1 MENIRVYSHSA
12 CLSKE
17 NGEGHPERKE
27 RLESILDSIQRIDD
41 ISIDLKEAPKAQ
53 NKDINLVH
61 PQSYLE
67 EIFEMIPSQGLV
79 GVEKEPYA
87 DTLLCPDSK
96 EAILRA
102 CGSGISASKDLMD
115 GSSKR
120 VFCAVRPPGHH
131 AETSRVNGFCFLNNA
146 AVAARYLQS
155 NYDIK
160 KIAIIDFDV
169 HHGNGTQE
177 IFYSDSRVLMI
188 SIHQWPLY
196 PGTGSEEE
204 VGELEGQGFTV
215 NIPLPPGSTGST
227 YRSALDQ
234 IVVPLVEDFQPD
246 WILVSAGFDAHR
258 EDPLTDMGLTSGD
271 FADLTANLF
280 SLAPKN
286 HDGLFSKK
294 GIYAIIRHP
303 IYTVVIFHLPIIV
316 ALFYK
321 SFVLLFFLP
330 AHYIFWSHLVEREEE
345 YLVGIFG
352 EDYVDYMAKIPRFV
366 PWR

>member
-131 AETSRVNGFCFLNNA
+131 AETNRVNGFCFLNNA

-177 IFYSDSRVLMI
+177 IFYNDNSVLYG
-188 SIHQWPLY
+188 SIHQHPLF
-196 PGTGSEEE
+196 PGTGLESEIGAGNIFNAPIEAGASSEEFLRVFNE
-204 VGELEGQGFTV
+204 K
-215 NIPLPPGSTGST
+215 
-227 YRSALDQ
+227 
-234 IVVPLVEDFQPD
+234 
-246 WILVSAGFDAHR
+246 ILVNVEHFEPEVIIISAGFDAHKR
-258 EDPLTDMGLTSGD
+258 DPLATI
-271 FADLTANLF
+271 NLNSEDYF
-280 SLAPKN
+280 TMTQ
-286 HDGLFSKK
+286 D
-294 GIYAIIRHP
+294 I
-303 IYTVVIFHLPIIV
+303 
-316 ALFYK
+316 
-321 SFVLLFFLP
+321 
-330 AHYIFWSHLVEREEE
+330 
-345 YLVGIFG
+345 VGIANRHSKGRVISFLEG
-352 EDYVDYMAKIPRFV
+352 GYDLQALSESIQSHFKGLSA
-366 PWR
+366 

>member
-61 PQSYLE
+61 PQSYLK

-131 AETSRVNGFCFLNNA
+131 AETNRVNGFCFLNNA

-177 IFYSDSRVLMI
+177 IFYNDNSVLYG
-188 SIHQWPLY
+188 SIHQHPLF
-196 PGTGSEEE
+196 PGTGLESEIGAGNIFNAPIEAGTSSEEFLRVFNEKILANVERFEPE
-204 VGELEGQGFTV
+204 V
-215 NIPLPPGSTGST
+215 I
-227 YRSALDQ
+227 
-234 IVVPLVEDFQPD
+234 I
-246 WILVSAGFDAHR
+246 ISAGFDAHKR
-258 EDPLTDMGLTSGD
+258 DPLATI
-271 FADLTANLF
+271 NLNSEDYF
-280 SLAPKN
+280 TMTQ
-286 HDGLFSKK
+286 D
-294 GIYAIIRHP
+294 I
-303 IYTVVIFHLPIIV
+303 
-316 ALFYK
+316 
-321 SFVLLFFLP
+321 
-330 AHYIFWSHLVEREEE
+330 
-345 YLVGIFG
+345 VGIANRHSKGRVISFLEG
-352 EDYVDYMAKIPRFV
+352 GYDLQALSESIQSHFKGLSA
-366 PWR
+366 

>member
-131 AETSRVNGFCFLNNA
+131 AETNRVNGFCFLNNA

-177 IFYSDSRVLMI
+177 IFYNDNSVLYG
-188 SIHQWPLY
+188 SIHQHPLF
-196 PGTGSEEE
+196 PGTGLESEIGAGNIFNAPIEAGTSSEEFLRVFNE
-204 VGELEGQGFTV
+204 K
-215 NIPLPPGSTGST
+215 
-227 YRSALDQ
+227 
-234 IVVPLVEDFQPD
+234 
-246 WILVSAGFDAHR
+246 ILVNVDRFEPEVIIISAGFDAHKR
-258 EDPLTDMGLTSGD
+258 DPLATI
-271 FADLTANLF
+271 NLDSEDYF
-280 SLAPKN
+280 TMTQ
-286 HDGLFSKK
+286 D
-294 GIYAIIRHP
+294 I
-303 IYTVVIFHLPIIV
+303 
-316 ALFYK
+316 
-321 SFVLLFFLP
+321 
-330 AHYIFWSHLVEREEE
+330 
-345 YLVGIFG
+345 VGIANRHSKGRVISFLEG
-352 EDYVDYMAKIPRFV
+352 GYDLQALSESIQSHFKGLSS
-366 PWR
+366 

>member
-131 AETSRVNGFCFLNNA
+131 AETYRVNGFCFLNNA

-177 IFYSDSRVLMI
+177 IFYNDNSVLYG
-188 SIHQWPLY
+188 SIHQHPLF
-196 PGTGSEEE
+196 PGTGLESEIGAGNIFNAPIKAGTSSEEFLRVFNE
-204 VGELEGQGFTV
+204 K
-215 NIPLPPGSTGST
+215 
-227 YRSALDQ
+227 
-234 IVVPLVEDFQPD
+234 
-246 WILVSAGFDAHR
+246 ILVNVDRFEPEVIIISAGFDAHKR
-258 EDPLTDMGLTSGD
+258 DPLATI
-271 FADLTANLF
+271 NLNSEDYF
-280 SLAPKN
+280 TMTQ
-286 HDGLFSKK
+286 D
-294 GIYAIIRHP
+294 I
-303 IYTVVIFHLPIIV
+303 
-316 ALFYK
+316 
-321 SFVLLFFLP
+321 
-330 AHYIFWSHLVEREEE
+330 
-345 YLVGIFG
+345 VGI
-352 EDYVDYMAKIPRFV
+352 AKRHSKGRVISFLEGGYDLQALSESIQSHFKGLSA
-366 PWR
+366 

>member
-27 RLESILDSIQRIDD
+27 RLESILESIQRIDD

-131 AETSRVNGFCFLNNA
+131 AETNRVNGFCFLNNA

-177 IFYSDSRVLMI
+177 IFYNDNSVLYG
-188 SIHQWPLY
+188 SIHQHPLF
-196 PGTGSEEE
+196 PGTGLESEIGAGNIFNAPIEAGTSSEEFLRVFNE
-204 VGELEGQGFTV
+204 K
-215 NIPLPPGSTGST
+215 
-227 YRSALDQ
+227 
-234 IVVPLVEDFQPD
+234 
-246 WILVSAGFDAHR
+246 ILVNVEHFEPEVIIISAGFDAHKR
-258 EDPLTDMGLTSGD
+258 DPLATI
-271 FADLTANLF
+271 NLNSEDYF
-280 SLAPKN
+280 TMTQ
-286 HDGLFSKK
+286 D
-294 GIYAIIRHP
+294 I
-303 IYTVVIFHLPIIV
+303 
-316 ALFYK
+316 
-321 SFVLLFFLP
+321 
-330 AHYIFWSHLVEREEE
+330 
-345 YLVGIFG
+345 VGIANRHSKGRVISFLEG
-352 EDYVDYMAKIPRFV
+352 GYDLQALSESIQSHFKGLSA
-366 PWR
+366 